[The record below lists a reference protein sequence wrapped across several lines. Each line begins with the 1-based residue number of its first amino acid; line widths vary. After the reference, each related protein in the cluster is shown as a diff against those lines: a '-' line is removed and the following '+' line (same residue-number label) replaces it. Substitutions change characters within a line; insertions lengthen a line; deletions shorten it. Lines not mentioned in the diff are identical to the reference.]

1 MDFPAAALKNN
12 RTQHREGSGN
22 DSEDDAQSGD
32 RHSPNGSAA
41 AKAVKRACN
50 DCRQQK
56 LRCDVVQSPFTPCTR
71 CRRLK
76 KDCKVESFFK
86 RVGKRDKYLAMQKE
100 IDDLRRQLQQA
111 TAENQSRQQHPS
123 TTTSTA
129 VAPLPTV
136 TTTQRRHLGDVK
148 ISGEDIDGLYREYF
162 SHYHAFLPFLDSQ
175 QTPDQYFNTCPLLGW
190 AIVMVGARRYRGT
203 PKLLQSL
210 STEFTKLLWNTVA
223 DVPQPY
229 YVVKAICI
237 TCFWPL
243 PTSSN
248 VRDPSFQ
255 LSGIMMQIALQNGLH
270 LHFKSEIEFGR
281 EGVPTEQRDRLLTW
295 IAFNVVAQSSSGF
308 YGLPPHTIYDWVL
321 AADLKYVSLYN
332 LPKDLLDQLRISR
345 FFNDMTKGL
354 YCCSTEPNGLI
365 PQHERFRKLQDL
377 QAGYS
382 SLEHGFG
389 SHISAT
395 NRFHLLATCVQ
406 LNCFAFFLPLGSPGR
421 DQTFLDLYNSACT
434 FLRAIIDYETSNGT
448 LLEHCSS
455 FIGQSIFSAIF
466 AMLKLLNS
474 SVASKIDFE
483 HGTALFNGMILATRR
498 MSIQNDDLPER
509 FAIRVPQLWKVMRT
523 DPQWSMARLDPLV
536 LRIDFRMSWS
546 HVDDCM
552 WAWRVFVRD
561 KGDIQSQQQERSA
574 LSSTSTKGPDIVR
587 GEINHAFQAA
597 VGTGETLFPTFDP
610 ELDIFGSMD
619 WMMGDWAGME
629 FPPYDLNATTN
640 FPQ

>member
-1 MDFPAAALKNN
+1 MAH
-12 RTQHREGSGN
+12 T
-22 DSEDDAQSGD
+22 
-32 RHSPNGSAA
+32 
-41 AKAVKRACN
+41 
-50 DCRQQK
+50 
-56 LRCDVVQSPFTPCTR
+56 
-71 CRRLK
+71 
-76 KDCKVESFFK
+76 
-86 RVGKRDKYLAMQKE
+86 YL
-100 IDDLRRQLQQA
+100 
-111 TAENQSRQQHPS
+111 
-123 TTTSTA
+123 
-129 VAPLPTV
+129 
-136 TTTQRRHLGDVK
+136 
-148 ISGEDIDGLYREYF
+148 
-162 SHYHAFLPFLDSQ
+162 
-175 QTPDQYFNTCPLLGW
+175 
-190 AIVMVGARRYRGT
+190 
-203 PKLLQSL
+203 
-210 STEFTKLLWNTVA
+210 
-223 DVPQPY
+223 
-229 YVVKAICI
+229 
-237 TCFWPL
+237 
-243 PTSSN
+243 
-248 VRDPSFQ
+248 VR
-255 LSGIMMQIALQNGLH
+255 I
-270 LHFKSEIEFGR
+270 
-281 EGVPTEQRDRLLTW
+281 
-295 IAFNVVAQSSSGF
+295 QSS
-308 YGLPPHTIYDWVL
+308 I
-321 AADLKYVSLYN
+321 AKSLRY
-332 LPKDLLDQLRISR
+332 SH
-345 FFNDMTKGL
+345 
-354 YCCSTEPNGLI
+354 LI
-365 PQHERFRKLQDL
+365 
-377 QAGYS
+377 
-382 SLEHGFG
+382 
-389 SHISAT
+389 AT

-448 LLEHCSS
+448 PLEHCSS